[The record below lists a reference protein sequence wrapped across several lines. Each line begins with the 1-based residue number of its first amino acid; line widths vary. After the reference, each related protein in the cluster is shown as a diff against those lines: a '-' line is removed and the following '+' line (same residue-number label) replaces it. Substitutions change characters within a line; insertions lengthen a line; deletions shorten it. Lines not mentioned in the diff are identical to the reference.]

1 MTVSDVRSP
10 SVSRLGTLAVCVL
23 LFYSVWAS
31 YFYFNA
37 AVVDRHG
44 EKTMFRD
51 AVKNFFKSQLW
62 KRMKVRRPTAVPGF
76 RCFRRALAEVVGQ
89 L

>member
-1 MTVSDVRSP
+1 M
-10 SVSRLGTLAVCVL
+10 L
-23 LFYSVWAS
+23 LLYSVWAS

-51 AVKNFFKSQLW
+51 AARNFFKSQLW
-62 KRMKVRRPTAVPGF
+62 KRMKVRLTIV
-76 RCFRRALAEVVGQ
+76 
-89 L
+89 